1 MSFAHCDSDWPT
13 LTTTLF
19 PFSNCVF
26 TPKSF
31 THFHLKFSP
40 HLAIILWNIGV
51 ICNKSHIF
59 WCNSSVVKLS
69 GLTKCF
75 LELWKESMSKENLE
89 VSRSPGKLL
98 LKTTYKN
105 VKKVCYLGSKRKINQ
120 GLLETFALC
129 CILSCYC
136 VLCLF
141 CQGCYVGFD
150 CAHAAGNVEL
160 ELHDWGVD
168 FACWCSYKV
177 SWQETSKVLLT
188 VSSRHSPEWMR
199 LCGAVGQM
207 SFLRNINVLSGKGWD
222 NTTSSDFRRLYQGVK
237 LILHRGSHTVHFDLK
252 WAGPA
257 KLPFNPW
264 DILM

>member
-40 HLAIILWNIGV
+40 HLSIILWNIGV

-105 VKKVCYLGSKRKINQ
+105 LKKVCYLGSKRKINQ

-136 VLCLF
+136 VLCLS
-141 CQGCYVGFD
+141 VRTVMS
-150 CAHAAGNVEL
+150 ASTAPTR
-160 ELHDWGVD
+160 
-168 FACWCSYKV
+168 
-177 SWQETSKVLLT
+177 QETSSWNCT
-188 VSSRHSPEWMR
+188 TGVSTSPA
-199 LCGAVGQM
+199 GAPT
-207 SFLRNINVLSGKGWD
+207 R
-222 NTTSSDFRRLYQGVK
+222 SDDRRLLK
-237 LILHRGSHTVHFDLK
+237 SCSLFHPDTVQSE
-252 WAGPA
+252 
-257 KLPFNPW
+257 W
-264 DILM
+264 DSVEL